1 MSESKT
7 EMHRFTCRLDFEP
20 AGLERLFQVVR
31 RRGFVIERVNAA
43 HEADQ
48 LHVDLTV
55 SGVRS
60 AETLRAQLEKLHV
73 VHSVQRPL
81 DQCFV
86 ADTRSARPRRA
97 VDSARHGDAPP
108 AAAPGAPDAVVR

>member
-1 MSESKT
+1 MSEPNT
-7 EMHRFTCRLDFEP
+7 EIHRFTCRLDFEP

-31 RRGFVIERVNAA
+31 RRGFVIERVHAA

-55 SGVRS
+55 SGARS

-73 VHSVQRPL
+73 VRSVQRPL
-81 DQCFV
+81 DRCFV
-86 ADTRSARPRRA
+86 VESRSA
-97 VDSARHGDAPP
+97 
-108 AAAPGAPDAVVR
+108 